1 MGLILTAIAKI
12 IEAAAHFA
20 SISTSI
26 IITYQPEKPKC
37 LCKTYSEEE

>member
-12 IEAAAHFA
+12 IETAAHFA

-26 IITYQPEKPKC
+26 IITYQKPKC
-37 LCKTYSEEE
+37 LCKMYSEE